1 MNRGPAR
8 KRRQI
13 VGSTTASV
21 AAPSPAAYGSAMPSA
36 AFPSPG
42 ACDCHVHVIGPKP
55 RFPLA
60 RERSY
65 TPMDAPTEALA
76 AMLSRLKLE
85 RVVLVQPSFYRTDN
99 TCMLDAMAKIKNS
112 RGVAVLP
119 DKVAAAELDRLHAQ
133 GIRGLRVNIATAGAA
148 SIEVVRRDI
157 AAAAR
162 LAERHGWHVQL
173 FVPSTAIEPL
183 TPLLSALPVDT
194 VFDHFG
200 LLAPGADTP
209 ALRAL
214 TRLLEAG
221 KTWVKISGAY
231 RIGSWRDPRIGPLAR
246 TLCAANPGR
255 LVWGSDW
262 PHTPKHSQRKPNTN
276 EELPFQA
283 IDTAALLALV
293 PLWLENDRLVRR
305 VMVSNPAK
313 LYGF

>member
-1 MNRGPAR
+1 
-8 KRRQI
+8 
-13 VGSTTASV
+13 
-21 AAPSPAAYGSAMPSA
+21 MPTP
-36 AFPSPG
+36 AFPPPG
-42 ACDCHVHVIGPKP
+42 ATDCHVHAIGPKT

-60 RERSY
+60 RERGY

-76 AMLSRLKLE
+76 AMLTRLKLE

-99 TCMLDAMAKIKNS
+99 ACMLDTMGKIKNA

-119 DKVAAAELDRLHAQ
+119 DKVAAAQLDRLHTR

-148 SIEVVRRDI
+148 SVEVMRRDI

-183 TPLLSALPVDT
+183 TPLLKELPVDI

-200 LLAPGADTP
+200 LIAPGADMP
-209 ALRAL
+209 GLRAL
-214 TRLLEAG
+214 KRLLQAG

-231 RIGSWRDPRIGPLAR
+231 RITSWRDPRIGSLAR
-246 TLCAANPGR
+246 ELCAVNPQR
-255 LVWGSDW
+255 IVWGSDW
-262 PHTPKHSQRKPNTN
+262 PHTSKQSQRKPNAQ

-293 PLWLENDRLVRR
+293 PHWLDNARLVRR
-305 VMVSNPAK
+305 VMVDNPKK
-313 LYGF
+313 LYGFA